1 MTTQCRDR
9 PPPVP
14 NKFRINPRFLP
25 DKSSILYAPGVPLS
39 PSPALSATPIAPLKI
54 LIVDDHELVLD
65 ATVSALRQQYPN
77 AEITPVQNSQQALGA
92 VGERLFDVAIVDLSM
107 PATVGESAQTRTG
120 IQLLKTLMERYSQL
134 NIVVQSAHTRS
145 LAQLKATITAHEG
158 GFTVADKSLP
168 MREML
173 TKVDWSLQGLI
184 FTPKDMRH
192 RLEMK
197 PEWLEVL
204 RLAFQEG
211 LQDKAIAEQMHIAER
226 TVRHYWT
233 KIQDA
238 LDVYPEEG
246 KNIRIQTEIQ
256 ARAVGLLD

>member
-1 MTTQCRDR
+1 MSESITQ
-9 PPPVP
+9 
-14 NKFRINPRFLP
+14 
-25 DKSSILYAPGVPLS
+25 S
-39 PSPALSATPIAPLKI
+39 APLKI

-65 ATVSALRQQYPN
+65 ATVSALRQQYPK
-77 AEITPVQNSQQALGA
+77 AEVIVVQNSQDALA
-92 VGERLFDVAIVDLSM
+92 QVKQHQFNLVVVDLSM
-107 PATVGESAQTRTG
+107 PEAVGETAQTRTG
-120 IQLLKTLMERYSQL
+120 IQLLRALMEGHPQL

-145 LAQLKATITAHEG
+145 LAQLKSMITTHEG

-173 TKVDWSLQGLI
+173 VKVDWSLQGLI

-192 RLEMK
+192 RLEMR

-211 LQDKAIAEQMHIAER
+211 LQDRVIAEQMHIAER

-238 LDVYPEEG
+238 LEVYPEEG
-246 KNIRIQTEIQ
+246 KNMRIQTEIQ
-256 ARAVGLLD
+256 ARSAGLLD